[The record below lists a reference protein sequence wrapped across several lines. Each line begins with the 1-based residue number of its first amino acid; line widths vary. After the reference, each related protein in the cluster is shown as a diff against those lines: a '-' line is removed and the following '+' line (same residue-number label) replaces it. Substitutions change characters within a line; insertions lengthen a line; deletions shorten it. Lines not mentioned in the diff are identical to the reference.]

1 MVEKTEKKDKKNV
14 KNESPED
21 ILAALSEG
29 MTQLLGGMEAL
40 GARVSGL
47 ETATKDNAE
56 EIKRVKTGD
65 RDAFKREAK
74 QEDIEHVAENR
85 KGIDPRICTI
95 VDETLGTDFGAEIAP
110 LGEDQ
115 IGYMFTLIVPDRLND
130 NVVEQRPVLEAPGV
144 YKKDALGNVL
154 MENYKRPDRRSRKL
168 ATADGYT
175 AIREH
180 CEKVRAYIIA
190 YYAALKK
197 PQPEL
202 KVK

>member
-1 MVEKTEKKDKKNV
+1 MAEKKAKKTA
-14 KNESPED
+14 KKEAPED
-21 ILAALSEG
+21 ILAALSQG
-29 MTQLLGGMEAL
+29 MTQLLGGMEDL
-40 GARVSGL
+40 STRVSGL
-47 ETATKDNAE
+47 ETATKKNAADIE
-56 EIKRVKTGD
+56 SVKTGD
-65 RDAFKREAK
+65 RDAFKRDAK
-74 QEDIEHVAENR
+74 TEDIEHAAENR
-85 KGIDPRICTI
+85 KGIDPRICAI
-95 VDETLGTDFGAEIAP
+95 VDETVGTDFGIEIAP

-130 NVVEQRPVLEAPGV
+130 NAVEQRPLLEGPGV
-144 YKKDALGNVL
+144 YKKDAFGNVL

-190 YYAALKK
+190 YYAAQKK